1 MRCAVELQARKS
13 SKFLTI
19 MKTVFFINPNSTD
32 AMTDSCVETLK
43 SELPEFC
50 QVKGITNYDGP
61 AAIQGEKD
69 GIAAIPGLLA
79 EIEKNAGC
87 DGFIIGCFD
96 DTGLAEAR
104 LVSRKPIIGIG
115 QSAFHM
121 AALRHGKFCV
131 LTTLEVSVPVIKQ
144 NIETQGFGNL
154 CKDVMAS
161 GIPVLELEN
170 NPVDAINT
178 LSECIKI
185 IEDQDPDIAVV
196 LGCAGM
202 TNVCKKLQARHNVY
216 LLDPIV
222 CSARMVNAIL

>member
-1 MRCAVELQARKS
+1 MR
-13 SKFLTI
+13 TI
-19 MKTVFFINPNSTD
+19 AFINPNSTV
-32 AMTDSCVETLK
+32 AMTDSCVETLR

-61 AAIQGEKD
+61 AAIQGEED
-69 GIAAIPGLLA
+69 GIAAIPGLLT
-79 EIEKNAGC
+79 EIEKNPAC

-96 DTGLAEAR
+96 DTGLTEAR
-104 LVSRKPIIGIG
+104 LISRKPIIGIG

-131 LTTLEVSVPVIKQ
+131 LTTLEISIPVIKQ
-144 NIETQGFGNL
+144 NIEAQGFSNL

-170 NPVDAINT
+170 NPISAAKTI
-178 LSECIKI
+178 SECIKS
-185 IEDQDPDIAVV
+185 IEVRDPEIAVV

-202 TNVCKKLQARHNVY
+202 TNVYRRLQAQHDVY

>member
-1 MRCAVELQARKS
+1 
-13 SKFLTI
+13 
-19 MKTVFFINPNSTD
+19 MKTIAFINPNSTV

-50 QVKGITNYDGP
+50 QVRGITNHNGP
-61 AAIQGEKD
+61 AAIQGEQD

-79 EIEKNAGC
+79 EIEKNPDC
-87 DGFIIGCFD
+87 DAFIIGCFD

-104 LVSRKPIIGIG
+104 LTSRKPIIGIG
-115 QSAFHM
+115 QSAFHL
-121 AALRHGKFCV
+121 AALRYGKFCV
-131 LTTLEVSVPVIKQ
+131 LTTLQISIPVIKQ
-144 NIETQGFGNL
+144 NIEAQGFGNL

-170 NPVDAINT
+170 NPISAADT
-178 LSECIKI
+178 LSECIKT
-185 IEDQDPDIAVV
+185 IEACEPDIAVV

-202 TNVCKKLQARHNVY
+202 TNVYRRLQARHDLY

-222 CSARMVNAIL
+222 SSARMINAIL

>member
-1 MRCAVELQARKS
+1 
-13 SKFLTI
+13 
-19 MKTVFFINPNSTD
+19 MKTVAFINPNSTD
-32 AMTDSCVETLK
+32 AMTDSCVETLR

-50 QVKGITNYDGP
+50 QVEGITNYDGP

-79 EIEKNAGC
+79 EIEKNADC

-104 LVSRKPIIGIG
+104 LISRKPIIGIG

-131 LTTLEVSVPVIKQ
+131 LTTLEASVPVIKQ
-144 NIETQGFGNL
+144 NIKAQGFSNL

-161 GIPVLELEN
+161 GVPVLELEN
-170 NPVDAINT
+170 NPVGSVNT
-178 LSECIKI
+178 LSECIKF
-185 IEDQDPDIAVV
+185 IEGHYPNIAVV

-202 TNVCKKLQARHNVY
+202 TNVCKQLQAQHNVY

-222 CSARMVNAIL
+222 SSARMVNALL

>member
-1 MRCAVELQARKS
+1 
-13 SKFLTI
+13 
-19 MKTVFFINPNSTD
+19 MKKIAFINPNSTD
-32 AMTDSCVETLK
+32 AMTDSCVETLR

-61 AAIQGEKD
+61 AAIQGKKD

-79 EIEKNAGC
+79 EIEKNADC

-104 LVSRKPIIGIG
+104 LISRKPIIGIG

-131 LTTLEVSVPVIKQ
+131 LTTLKVSVPVIKQ
-144 NIETQGFGNL
+144 NIRAQGFGNL

-161 GIPVLELEN
+161 GVPVLELEN
-170 NPVDAINT
+170 NPVGAVST
-178 LSECIKI
+178 LSECIKF
-185 IEDQDPDIAVV
+185 IEGHYPNIAVV

-202 TNVCKKLQARHNVY
+202 TNVCKQLQARHDMY
-216 LLDPIV
+216 LLDPISS
-222 CSARMVNAIL
+222 SARMITAIL

>member
-1 MRCAVELQARKS
+1 
-13 SKFLTI
+13 
-19 MKTVFFINPNSTD
+19 MKTIAFINPNSTV

-50 QVKGITNYDGP
+50 QVRGITNHNGP
-61 AAIQGEKD
+61 AAIQGEQD

-79 EIEKNAGC
+79 EIENNSDC

-104 LVSRKPIIGIG
+104 LTSRKPIIGIG
-115 QSAFHM
+115 QSAFHL
-121 AALRHGKFCV
+121 AALRYGKFCV
-131 LTTLEVSVPVIKQ
+131 LTTLQISIPVIKQ
-144 NIETQGFGNL
+144 NIEAQGFGNL
-154 CKDVMAS
+154 CKGVMAS

-170 NPVDAINT
+170 SPISAADT
-178 LSECIKI
+178 LSECIKN
-185 IEDQDPDIAVV
+185 IEAREPEIAVV

-202 TNVCKKLQARHNVY
+202 TKVYRRLQARHDLY

-222 CSARMVNAIL
+222 SSARMINAIL

>member
-1 MRCAVELQARKS
+1 MR
-13 SKFLTI
+13 TI
-19 MKTVFFINPNSTD
+19 AFINPNSTV
-32 AMTDSCVETLK
+32 AMTDSCVETLR
-43 SELPEFC
+43 SELPEFY
-50 QVKGITNYDGP
+50 QVKGITNYGGP
-61 AAIQGEKD
+61 SAIQGEED
-69 GIAAIPGLLA
+69 GIAAIPGLLK
-79 EIEKNAGC
+79 EIEKNSAC

-104 LVSRKPIIGIG
+104 LISRKPIIGIG

-121 AALRHGKFCV
+121 AAMRHGKFCV
-131 LTTLEVSVPVIKQ
+131 LTTLEISIPVIKQ
-144 NIETQGFGNL
+144 NIEAQGFSNL

-170 NPVDAINT
+170 NPISAAKTI
-178 LSECIKI
+178 SECIKS
-185 IEDQDPDIAVV
+185 IEVRDPEIAVV

-202 TNVCKKLQARHNVY
+202 TNVYRRLQAQHDVY

>member
-1 MRCAVELQARKS
+1 
-13 SKFLTI
+13 
-19 MKTVFFINPNSTD
+19 MKTIAFINPNSTA
-32 AMTDSCVETLK
+32 AMTDSCVETLS

-50 QVKGITNYDGP
+50 RVKGITNYDGP
-61 AAIQGEKD
+61 AAIQGEED
-69 GIAAIPGLLA
+69 GIAAIPGLLT
-79 EIEKNAGC
+79 EIEKNSDC

-96 DTGLAEAR
+96 DTGLVEAR
-104 LVSRKPIIGIG
+104 LISRKPIIGIG

-131 LTTLEVSVPVIKQ
+131 LTTLEVSIPVIKQ
-144 NIETQGFGNL
+144 NIKEQGFSNL
-154 CKDVMAS
+154 CKDVIAS

-170 NPVDAINT
+170 NPIGAVNT
-178 LSECIKI
+178 LSECIKT
-185 IEDQDPDIAVV
+185 IEVRDPNISVV

-202 TNVCKKLQARHNVY
+202 TNVCRRLQARHNVY

>member
-1 MRCAVELQARKS
+1 
-13 SKFLTI
+13 
-19 MKTVFFINPNSTD
+19 MKTVAFINPNSTD
-32 AMTDSCVETLK
+32 AMTNSCVETLR

-50 QVKGITNYDGP
+50 RVKGITNHHGP

-79 EIEKNAGC
+79 EIEKNADC

-96 DTGLAEAR
+96 DTGLAKAR
-104 LVSRKPIIGIG
+104 LISRKPIIGIG

-144 NIETQGFGNL
+144 NIKAQGFGSL
-154 CKDVMAS
+154 CKDVIAS

-170 NPVDAINT
+170 DPVGALST
-178 LSECIKI
+178 LSECIKL
-185 IEDQDPDIAVV
+185 IEGHDPDIAVV

-202 TNVCKKLQARHNVY
+202 TNVCKKLQARHSVC

-222 CSARMVNAIL
+222 SSARMVIAIL

>member
-1 MRCAVELQARKS
+1 
-13 SKFLTI
+13 
-19 MKTVFFINPNSTD
+19 MKTVAFINPNSTD
-32 AMTDSCVETLK
+32 AMTDSCVETLR

-50 QVKGITNYDGP
+50 QVKGITNYSGP

-69 GIAAIPGLLA
+69 GIAAIPGLLE
-79 EIEKNAGC
+79 EIEKNSDC

-96 DTGLAEAR
+96 DTGLTEAR
-104 LVSRKPIIGIG
+104 SITRKPIIGIG

-131 LTTLEVSVPVIKQ
+131 LTTLEISVPVITQ
-144 NIETQGFGNL
+144 NIRTQGFDNL
-154 CKDVMAS
+154 CQDVVAS

-170 NPVDAINT
+170 NTGGALNT
-178 LSECIKI
+178 LSDCIKI
-185 IEDQDPDIAVV
+185 IEARDPDVAIV

-202 TNVCKKLQARHNVY
+202 TTVCKKLQAQHNAY

-222 CSARMVNAIL
+222 CSARMVNAVL